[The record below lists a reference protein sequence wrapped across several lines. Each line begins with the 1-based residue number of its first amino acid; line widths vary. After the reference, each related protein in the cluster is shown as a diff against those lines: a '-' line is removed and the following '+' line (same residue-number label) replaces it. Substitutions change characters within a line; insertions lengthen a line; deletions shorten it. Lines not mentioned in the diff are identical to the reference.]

1 MKLATLQDGTRDGCL
16 VVVSRDNR
24 RAIRASSVA
33 RTLQD
38 ALDDWATSQP
48 ALQRLSLSL
57 DSDHPAGM
65 FDFDSRACMA
75 PLPRA
80 QQWIDGSAYLN
91 HVELV
96 RKARGADMPPS
107 FLSDPLMYQGTG
119 SPFLAPHAPLPLV
132 DESWGLDL
140 ESEVAVIT
148 TDIPAMASASLCENH
163 IALLV
168 LVNDVTLRHLI
179 PDEIAKGF
187 GFFQSKP
194 PCAMSPLAITPDE
207 CGDAWDGRKLSL
219 PLLTHRN
226 DHCIGHPN
234 AGIDLQ
240 FDFPTLLAHAART
253 RPLPAGTVLGSGTVS
268 NRDPATGSSCI
279 AEIRV
284 KEILARGI
292 ATTPFLQSGE
302 RIRIE
307 MLLAEGHSLFGAIE
321 QDIIRVDGRRSS

>member
-1 MKLATLQDGTRDGCL
+1 MKLATLRDGTRDGCL
-16 VVVSRDNR
+16 AVVSRDNR
-24 RAIRASSVA
+24 LAVRASGIA

-38 ALDDWATSQP
+38 ALDHWSVVQP
-48 ALQRLSLSL
+48 LLQRLSTALE
-57 DSDHPAGM
+57 AGQAGDA
-65 FDFDSRACMA
+65 FDFDSLACLA

-80 QQWIDGSAYLN
+80 QQWIDGSAYLH

-96 RKARGADMPPS
+96 RKARGAEMPPS

-119 SPFLAPHAPLPLV
+119 SPFLAPHDPLLLV
-132 DESWGLDL
+132 DEGWGLDL
-140 ESEVAVIT
+140 EAEVAVIT
-148 TDIPAMASASLCENH
+148 TDVPAMASSTQCGSQ

-179 PDEIAKGF
+179 PDELAKGF

-219 PLLTHRN
+219 PLLSFRN
-226 DHCIGHPN
+226 GHCIGQPD
-234 AGIDLQ
+234 AGTDLQ

-292 ATTPFLQSGE
+292 ATTPFLQAGE
-302 RIRIE
+302 RVRID
-307 MLLAEGHSLFGAIE
+307 MLTHHGQSLFGAID
-321 QDIIRVDGRRSS
+321 QTVVRVDGRRSS